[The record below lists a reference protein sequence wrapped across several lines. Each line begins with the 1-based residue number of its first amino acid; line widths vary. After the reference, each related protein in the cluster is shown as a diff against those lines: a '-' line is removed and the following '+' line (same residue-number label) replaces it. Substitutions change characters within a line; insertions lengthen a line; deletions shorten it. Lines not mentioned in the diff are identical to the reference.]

1 MNIILHGSLNI
12 FLQSWSTITSFI
24 NLYIMEEEPKNVHV
38 LTVVVCLCTPN
49 LESVKDCLYLPKT
62 HLKLE
67 STRVFCL

>member
-24 NLYIMEEEPKNVHV
+24 DLYIMEEEPKNVHV
-38 LTVVVCLCTPN
+38 LIVVFCLCTPN
-49 LESVKDCLYLPKT
+49 LEAGKDFLYLPKT

-67 STRVFCL
+67 STTVFCL